1 MDKAEE
7 LYAALIEPIEDRMI
21 AIVMRL
27 VRDREDAADVFQ
39 EVLATVWSKLAQ
51 IHRHPNPQA
60 YVLRICVSHSYDALR
75 VRARRRKLEVPLE
88 PEHIEDRAAAPVA
101 TEEPGER
108 DVEAMVRAAVFSLPV
123 QQAQAVLLRLLDGES
138 YPIIGRILEC
148 SEMTARSHVSKGRAR
163 LREILSEQGVV

>member
-39 EVLATVWSKLAQ
+39 EVLATVWSKLSQ

-60 YVLRICVSHSYDALR
+60 CILRICVNQAYDALR
-75 VRARRRKLEVPLE
+75 VRARRRRCEVPLE
-88 PEHIEDRAAAPVA
+88 PEHIEDRAAPVA
-101 TEEPGER
+101 EGETEGR
-108 DVEAMVRAAVFSLPV
+108 DVEAMVRAAVLSLPV

-138 YPIIGRILEC
+138 YPVIGRILEC